1 MYSFET
7 RILSKLLNFEAI
19 CFSNRNPTRKSW
31 KVKVTND
38 IFNFSSRNFRQKS
51 NQHQN
56 YPRSVIE
63 FWSEKHL
70 ALKILQEFWQELRS
84 SKQMASAY
92 IMVSIKRFFVI
103 FLNCC
108 DSHYLFWYNVI
119 FPFVRY
125 WMQQPHVRKSMK
137 LGSRRMSDG
146 LEIYKAM
153 IEDTMQS
160 IRPELVEAME
170 NYKVKFIHILILRMP
185 KHFAKWPSLVLT
197 LLIKSKKEK
206 LYGNLLFQ
214 LRKPEFT
221 IQKNFNRVNAANN
234 IL

>member
-170 NYKVKFIHILILRMP
+170 NYKVKFIYSEN
-185 KHFAKWPSLVLT
+185 AKTFCCNDPLGFDAT
-197 LLIKSKKEK
+197 
-206 LYGNLLFQ
+206 Y
-214 LRKPEFT
+214 
-221 IQKNFNRVNAANN
+221 
-234 IL
+234 

>member
-1 MYSFET
+1 
-7 RILSKLLNFEAI
+7 
-19 CFSNRNPTRKSW
+19 
-31 KVKVTND
+31 
-38 IFNFSSRNFRQKS
+38 
-51 NQHQN
+51 
-56 YPRSVIE
+56 
-63 FWSEKHL
+63 
-70 ALKILQEFWQELRS
+70 
-84 SKQMASAY
+84 MASAY

-108 DSHYLFWYNVI
+108 DSHYLFWYYNVI

-170 NYKVKFIHILILRMP
+170 NYKVKFIYSEN
-185 KHFAKWPSLVLT
+185 AKTFCCNDPLGFDAT
-197 LLIKSKKEK
+197 
-206 LYGNLLFQ
+206 Y
-214 LRKPEFT
+214 
-221 IQKNFNRVNAANN
+221 
-234 IL
+234 